1 MVGAG
6 PVRQPRRTTEEAPV
20 TDKDVA
26 IAELQQAH
34 DRFRDQVAD
43 LPDSAYSESF
53 LGTWNLS
60 QVLTHMAGWYGE
72 ITPGFSR
79 VARGERPTPEG
90 VDYSD
95 ADAWNARFCA
105 NPVAGKAALA
115 SFDAAYAGYL
125 AAARALDASFYGV
138 DAERGRPKIGN
149 RLLQGAGVHHFEEHG
164 PEVEAWLRGRRA

>member
-1 MVGAG
+1 M
-6 PVRQPRRTTEEAPV
+6 
-20 TDKDVA
+20 TDKAEA
-26 IAELQQAH
+26 IVELQQAH
-34 DRFRDQVAD
+34 DRFRDRIVD
-43 LPDSAYSESF
+43 LPDSAYRESF

-105 NPVAGKAALA
+105 SPVAGKAALA
-115 SFDAAYAGYL
+115 SFDAAYAEYL

-164 PEVEAWLRGRRA
+164 PEVEAWLHARRA